1 MLMQIG
7 IMLRTSLTPVLFHP
21 CLLSFLSF
29 SFLLNFRQKLIKSS
43 IKLNGSKIMP
53 SQWQTYFFGNTK
65 YKIAF
70 LIKYCTLERNDIVTI
85 LCGKLLMACQ

>member
-1 MLMQIG
+1 MQIG

-29 SFLLNFRQKLIKSS
+29 SFLLNLRQKLIKSS

-53 SQWQTYFFGNTK
+53 SNGK
-65 YKIAF
+65 PIF
-70 LIKYCTLERNDIVTI
+70 LEIPSIR
-85 LCGKLLMACQ
+85 LLF